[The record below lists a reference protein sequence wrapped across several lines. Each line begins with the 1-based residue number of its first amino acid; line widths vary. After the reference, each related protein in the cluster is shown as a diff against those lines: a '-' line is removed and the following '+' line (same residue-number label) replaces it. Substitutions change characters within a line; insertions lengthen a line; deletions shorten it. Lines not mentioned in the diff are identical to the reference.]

1 MLKLFFFLNLV
12 SYQHKKG
19 LKCKL
24 SFVYMLYTTGKGRSL
39 RQPRAYSA
47 SVDTFCT
54 SAQCGQHLGVVGV
67 PITGAADVHAVHGD
81 AQVQETFSLTFWT
94 AGRLIKLVNEIAES
108 AHIYVIWL
116 WSYAIITGDEG
127 SLIWLEHVAIRLWF
141 HIFVPIESF
150 NPQFNRQYRIFEWSL
165 NPFLMNRTTL
175 IEFSGTRILCY
186 SCQMKV
192 TAVIC
197 LTGV

>member
-1 MLKLFFFLNLV
+1 MRAASWCGGSSNHRC
-12 SYQHKKG
+12 SRCSCCSWG
-19 LKCKL
+19 C
-24 SFVYMLYTTGKGRSL
+24 TG
-39 RQPRAYSA
+39 
-47 SVDTFCT
+47 
-54 SAQCGQHLGVVGV
+54 
-67 PITGAADVHAVHGD
+67 TGDIQFNILD
-81 AQVQETFSLTFWT
+81 C
-94 AGRLIKLVNEIAES
+94 RKVNQTREWNCRICPQ
-108 AHIYVIWL
+108 INVIWL

-165 NPFLMNRTTL
+165 SPFLMNRTTL

>member
-1 MLKLFFFLNLV
+1 MFSQGYRYVWLKGSTAINWWLNPQLCWNFFLNLV

-67 PITGAADVHAVHGD
+67 PITGADVHAVHGD

-94 AGRLIKLVNEIAES
+94 AGRLIKLS
-108 AHIYVIWL
+108 W
-116 WSYAIITGDEG
+116 
-127 SLIWLEHVAIRLWF
+127 
-141 HIFVPIESF
+141 
-150 NPQFNRQYRIFEWSL
+150 
-165 NPFLMNRTTL
+165 
-175 IEFSGTRILCY
+175 
-186 SCQMKV
+186 MKLQNLP
-192 TAVIC
+192 TN
-197 LTGV
+197 